1 MTLGNTM
8 PRNLIWPSIH
18 VRPNSMGTMP
28 GRSAALDCLDW
39 LTPNGTLGP
48 LPSCAKAA
56 ARSSDRPR
64 FSRSGCRRTID
75 MVSFSKVSAFFLHR
89 ACIWY
94 CVHAI
99 DICQNMPCWRYVW
112 CSDHLLIF
120 SYFFRK
126 IWDIKCEIS
135 AWYFDFMCNWA
146 LAWADIVRNFILAL
160 PRMTRWYCGN
170 WDTYVISM
178 LWFELP
184 SIHDLFEIQFKVSKK
199 FNSFKLLDTTFN

>member
-146 LAWADIVRNFILAL
+146 LAW
-160 PRMTRWYCGN
+160 
-170 WDTYVISM
+170 
-178 LWFELP
+178 
-184 SIHDLFEIQFKVSKK
+184 VSKSISFVILFWHFREWPGGTAEIGTPMLFQCYDLNCLQFTICLK
-199 FNSFKLLDTTFN
+199 FNSKFRKNLTHLSF